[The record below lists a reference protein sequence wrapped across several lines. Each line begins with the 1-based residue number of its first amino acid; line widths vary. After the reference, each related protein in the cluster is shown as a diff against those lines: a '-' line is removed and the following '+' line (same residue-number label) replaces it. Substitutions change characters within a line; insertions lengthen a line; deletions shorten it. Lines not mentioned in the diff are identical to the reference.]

1 MIEKNYLPITNYDNP
16 DSKLNTVK
24 LADLNLK
31 KLDQFSLQLTLGEA
45 LDLME
50 KNHMTSLPIV

>member
-1 MIEKNYLPITNYDNP
+1 MIEKKYLPITLYDNP

-31 KLDQFSLQLTLGEA
+31 KVDQYTL
-45 LDLME
+45 
-50 KNHMTSLPIV
+50 